1 MASLLSRL
9 MARPGSRKDAQERK
23 TWQPQGFVA
32 LYEGRQAF
40 WSARNHDSFVQI
52 GYMKNPIVY
61 RCVRLIAESVAHM
74 PYVLMAGA
82 QSFDTHDFLALID
95 SPNPRQ
101 DRGLF
106 LESLTAHLLISGNA
120 YVHAVMLNGT
130 PRELHVLRPERMK
143 LLPGQKGWPD
153 AYEYGS
159 GETATIFR
167 QEQAPVTPILH
178 LANFHPADDCFGF
191 SPMQPAMDALEL
203 HNKASEWN
211 KALLDN
217 AARPSGALIYKNTD
231 GGHLSDTQ
239 FDRLKAE
246 LEENFQGGR
255 NVGRPLLLEGGL
267 DWKPLSLS
275 PQEMDFLAAKNNAA
289 REIAFAFGV
298 PPMMLGLPGDN
309 TYANYQEANRA
320 FWRQTVTPLAQK
332 IANALMQ
339 WLAPAWPDQKNLSV
353 QLDLDAVP
361 GVSEDR
367 GALWDRVLAAGDLL
381 TVEERRAALG
391 YPEKMPP
398 TAYGKE
404 AGRARDRS

>member
-9 MARPGSRKDAQERK
+9 MARKDTREHK

-32 LYEGRQAF
+32 LYESRQAF
-40 WSARNHDSFVQI
+40 WSARNHDTFTQI
-52 GYMKNPIVY
+52 GFMKNPIVY
-61 RCVRLIAESVAHM
+61 RCVRLIAESVANV
-74 PYVLMAGA
+74 PYTLMAGP
-82 QSFDTHDFLALID
+82 QSFDTHDFLALLE

-101 DRGLF
+101 DRSVF
-106 LESLTAHLLISGNA
+106 LEALTAHLLISGNA
-120 YVHAVMLNGT
+120 YAHAVVMDGL

-143 LLPGQKGWPD
+143 LLPGQRGWPD
-153 AYEYGS
+153 AYEFGN
-159 GETATIFR
+159 GDPPVIFR
-167 QEQAPVTPILH
+167 QEKAPVVPVLH
-178 LANFHPADDCFGF
+178 LANFHPTDDCFGF

-211 KALLDN
+211 KSLLDN
-217 AARPSGALIYKNTD
+217 AARPSGALIYKNAD
-231 GGHLSDTQ
+231 GAHLSDTQ
-239 FDRLKAE
+239 FERLKAE
-246 LEENFQGGR
+246 LEDNFQGGR

-320 FWRQTVTPLAQK
+320 FWRQTVVPTAQK
-332 IANALMQ
+332 IANALIQ

-361 GVSEDR
+361 GMAEDR
-367 GALWDRVLAAGDLL
+367 GVLWDRILAAGNLL
-381 TVEERRAALG
+381 TDEERRVALG
-391 YPEKMPP
+391 YSPQKPAPP
-398 TAYGKE
+398 NDG
-404 AGRARDRS
+404 S